1 MARSW
6 DDRKFYETRH
16 SPPGGRPHIDRT
28 HGDTC
33 NFRSRKSWA
42 VLAYLILSEQLPTR
56 SQLASLLFTE
66 AGDPLRAPRWSLSE
80 IRRCLGDDG
89 DLLVLQLASDAMVDV
104 EVVAHGSWV
113 DSAGVCVPG
122 LGADLHE
129 PVDRPRPVHHAGDR
143 GGPCPFHPRQDPPF
157 ATPAFPSPP
166 LAARSAGPA
175 GVM

>member
-16 SPPGGRPHIDRT
+16 SPPGAAPHIDRT

-113 DSAGVCVPG
+113 DSAGVPG